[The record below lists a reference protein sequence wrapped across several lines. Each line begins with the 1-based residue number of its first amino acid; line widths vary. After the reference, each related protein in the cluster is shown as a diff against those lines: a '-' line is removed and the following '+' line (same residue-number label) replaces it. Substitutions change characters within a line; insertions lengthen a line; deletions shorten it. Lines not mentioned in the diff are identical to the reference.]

1 MKDSSYHLLI
11 RVLDALI
18 WGGELL
24 GEENLP
30 EEGPAVFIANHLGPL
45 GPIGSICSIPFRL
58 YPWVVGEM
66 VDPVLAPDY
75 IRVDFVEPRLKL
87 SPPVSQIISKAL
99 TKITVP
105 MFKSIEGI
113 PSYYMRKQ
121 ELLVETLEKSL
132 SKLKDGKF
140 LLVFPEYAI
149 LGSDSMKTTYPF
161 QKTVF
166 RLGEMYYSATHHRL
180 RFYPVAVHESHRIK
194 VGAPFTFSPLTQP
207 VIERLRLKRLLESA
221 VHQLYL
227 EMDRENPPEKMMTP
241 STN

>member
-1 MKDSSYHLLI
+1 MKDSSYHLLTRI
-11 RVLDALI
+11 LDALI

-45 GPIGSICSIPFRL
+45 GPIGSICSLPFRL

-66 VDPVLAPDY
+66 IDPGLAPDY

-87 SPPVSQIISKAL
+87 TPPISNVISKAL

-105 MFKSIEGI
+105 MFRSIEGI
-113 PSYYMRKQ
+113 PSYYLRKQ
-121 ELLVETLEKSL
+121 EFIYETLEKSL
-132 SKLKDGKF
+132 TKLKEGKF

-149 LGSDSMKTTYPF
+149 LGSDSMKRIYPF

-166 RLGEMYYSATHHRL
+166 RLGEMYYSATRHNL
-180 RFYPVAVHESHRIK
+180 RFYPVAVHESHK
-194 VGAPFTFSPLTQP
+194 VKLGAPFKFSPLTRA
-207 VIERLRLKRLLESA
+207 VKERLRLKRLLESA
-221 VHQLYL
+221 VYQLYL
-227 EMDRENPPEKMMTP
+227 EMDRDNQPEKMLTP